1 MTDILSTLA
10 IPGAART
17 KLAGWIE
24 QNYITVD
31 TLATYADPKAEAR
44 KEGLPQDPFVA
55 LVRKA
60 KELRASDDVK
70 KARPYFCPSHPS
82 MHLADQ

>member
-1 MTDILSTLA
+1 MKNVKDLTQLLSTMA
-10 IPGAART
+10 IPGAAKK

-24 QNYITVD
+24 ENYITID
-31 TLATYADPKAEAR
+31 KLASYADPA
-44 KEGLPQDPFVA
+44 KESTQRNLPEGPFVA

-70 KARPYFCPSHPS
+70 KVRPH
-82 MHLADQ
+82 